1 MSGRDDL
8 IAQIMETQRE
18 MQHHFANDPA
28 NPLFTLHLTLPQLK
42 TLLLLSAHGSIA
54 GQELSAA
61 MGVSLATMTGMVDRL
76 VAQGLV
82 TRHEDPHDRRVRRI
96 ELSGPGRDL
105 IDRFVTAGAEK
116 MRRILDRLSDDDLRT
131 VAHCH
136 ALLVNAVVNDPE
148 PPTSGCVG
156 FGVPSA

>member
-1 MSGRDDL
+1 MGNRHDL

-18 MQHHFANDPA
+18 MQHLFANDPA

-42 TLLLLSAHGSIA
+42 ALLVLSAHGSIA
-54 GQELSAA
+54 GQELSTA

-82 TRHEDPHDRRVRRI
+82 TRREDPHDRRVRRI

-105 IDRFVTAGAEK
+105 VDRFVTAGAEK
-116 MRRILDRLSDDDLRT
+116 MRRILDRLSDDELRT
-131 VAHCH
+131 VAHCS
-136 ALLVNAVVNDPE
+136 ALLVKAIADDPE
-148 PPTSGCVG
+148 PPAGGCVP
-156 FGVPSA
+156 FGVG

>member
-1 MSGRDDL
+1 MSDRDDL
-8 IAQIMETQRE
+8 IAQIMDTQRE

-42 TLLLLSAHGSIA
+42 ALLLLSAHGSIA
-54 GQELSAA
+54 GQELSSA

-82 TRHEDPHDRRVRRI
+82 TRREDPHDRRVRRI

-105 IDRFVTAGAEK
+105 VDRFVTAGTQK
-116 MRRILDRLSDDDLRT
+116 MRRILDRLSDDELRT
-131 VAHCH
+131 LAQCG
-136 ALLVNAVVNDPE
+136 AMLTKAFADDPE
-148 PPTSGCVG
+148 PPATGCVP
-156 FGVPSA
+156 FGIG

>member
-1 MSGRDDL
+1 MGDRENL
-8 IAQIMETQRE
+8 IAQIMDTQRE

-42 TLLLLSAHGSIA
+42 ALLLLSAHGSIA

-82 TRHEDPHDRRVRRI
+82 TRREDPHDRRVRRI

-105 IDRFVTAGAEK
+105 VDRFVTAGTEK
-116 MRRILDRLSDDDLRT
+116 MRRILDRLSEDDLRT
-131 VAHCH
+131 LAHCG
-136 ALLVNAVVNDPE
+136 ALLVGAMADDRD
-148 PPTSGCVG
+148 PPTGGCLPFAV
-156 FGVPSA
+156 S

>member
-28 NPLFTLHLTLPQLK
+28 NPLFTLHLTLPQLR
-42 TLLLLSAHGSIA
+42 TLLLLSAHGSTA
-54 GQELSAA
+54 GQELSSA

-82 TRHEDPHDRRVRRI
+82 TRREDPHDRRVRRI
-96 ELSGPGRDL
+96 ELSEPGRDL
-105 IDRFVTAGAEK
+105 VDRFATAGTEK
-116 MRRILDRLSDDDLRT
+116 MRRILDRLTDDELRM
-131 VAHCH
+131 VAQCS
-136 ALLVNAVVNDPE
+136 ALLVNAVAQDPE
-148 PPTSGCVG
+148 PPPGCVAG
-156 FGVPSA
+156 FAG